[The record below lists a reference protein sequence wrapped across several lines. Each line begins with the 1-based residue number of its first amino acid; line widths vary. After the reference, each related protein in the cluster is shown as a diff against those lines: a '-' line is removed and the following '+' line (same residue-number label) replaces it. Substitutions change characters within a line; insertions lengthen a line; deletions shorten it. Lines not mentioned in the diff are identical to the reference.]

1 LLLPV
6 RIEEKHVI
14 KLLKMGGHC
23 MLIEINSSIIKQ
35 LSKTELEVVKFI
47 NDNEDRLSEL
57 SIVDI
62 AFDTYSSPSTV
73 SRTIRKCGIN
83 GFNELRYRLASKVE
97 NQEIHD
103 INEIMNKS
111 IVEATAVIEHLS
123 MTNLLSAIHCIRD
136 TKEKSKRILVLAR
149 GPSELVAKELCMK
162 LQVLDYLAMTIFD
175 PQIMRIM
182 SQNLQEGE
190 LVIILSLN
198 GETCELID
206 AARNANARGI
216 SVITL
221 CCSSTSALYEYSRY
235 SLIGYKHTH
244 VAIRN
249 YDVTSRLPL
258 QIICRIMI
266 DYLVEKMKKENPIKN
281 LC

>member
-1 LLLPV
+1 MIIQLNSTI
-6 RIEEKHVI
+6 IE
-14 KLLKMGGHC
+14 
-23 MLIEINSSIIKQ
+23 Q

-47 NDNEDRLSEL
+47 NENEDRLSEL
-57 SIVDI
+57 SIVNI

-73 SRTIRKCGIN
+73 SRAIRKCGIN
-83 GFNELRYRLASKVE
+83 GFNELRYKLASKAE
-97 NQEIHD
+97 NEEIRD

-111 IVEATAVIEHLS
+111 IVEATSVTEHIS
-123 MTNLLSAIHCIRD
+123 MSNLLNVIHCIRE
-136 TKEKSKRILVLAR
+136 TKKNAKRILILAR

-162 LQVLDYLAMTIFD
+162 LQVLNYLAMTIFD

-182 SQNLQEGE
+182 TQNLQKGE
-190 LVIILSLN
+190 LAIILSLN

-206 AARNANARGI
+206 SARNAKVRGI

-221 CCSSTSALYEYSRY
+221 CCSNTSKLYEYSEY
-235 SLIGYKHTH
+235 SLIGYKHSH

-258 QIICRIMI
+258 QIMCRIMV
-266 DYLVEKMKKENPIKN
+266 DYLVEINENN
-281 LC
+281 ED